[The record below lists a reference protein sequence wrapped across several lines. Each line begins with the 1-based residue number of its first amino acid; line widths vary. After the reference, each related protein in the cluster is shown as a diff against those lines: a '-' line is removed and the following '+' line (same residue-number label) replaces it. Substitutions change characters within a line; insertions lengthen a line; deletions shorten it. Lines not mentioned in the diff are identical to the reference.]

1 MPAPRFGFKRSLK
14 ALYDWLDKNVPSE
27 KAQITALTAIA
38 TPNATDLATNTTLN
52 NANKAKINEIIAA
65 LKAKNV

>member
-27 KAQITALTAIA
+27 KAQITALTSIT

-65 LKAKNV
+65 LKAKNS